1 MKKSQVSFIKTILYA
16 ALLSSCSFAI
26 AEPVNKES
34 VLSTMKKS
42 THFMMDKVSY
52 QGGFVWSYLPDF
64 SRQWGELEARR
75 SMIWLQPP
83 GTATVGHVL
92 LDAYHATGDE
102 YYYRSAKQVAK
113 AIIHAQL
120 PSGGWNYVADF
131 AGEKSLRDWYN
142 TVGKNAWRLE
152 EFQYYSNNATFD
164 DGGTMEA
171 ATFLLRLYSEKHD
184 KKYRPALTKTIDFVL
199 QSQYE
204 IGGWPQRYPH
214 SKSQPHK
221 GVANYASFITFND
234 DVADKNI
241 EFLLMC
247 YQSLGETRVLDAIN
261 RGMNAYVLLQ
271 LKQPQPGWALQYNA
285 DLLPDGA
292 RSFEPKSISTSTTVD
307 NIFQL
312 IKFYKLTGN
321 KQFIARIPEAID
333 WLETTRLPE
342 SLTKNNHNYFNR
354 TYAGNVEVSSG
365 QFLFTHRRG
374 SNVSN
379 GEYYVDYNP
388 QKTLAHY
395 GSARHI
401 EIAAVRAAYTDV
413 LALSSDELGKKSPLK
428 SHNIIPLPDYFS
440 FKQGGNS
447 DLNLRGRN
455 SMGSERRLQEI
466 LTTLNSQGYWPTAL
480 VTTSN
485 PYKGEPP
492 ETGLS
497 KDTRYAETL
506 VGDEWDTS
514 PYITDK
520 PVAGISTGV
529 YVKNM
534 SSLIRYLIENKNL

>member
-1 MKKSQVSFIKTILYA
+1 
-16 ALLSSCSFAI
+16 
-26 AEPVNKES
+26 
-34 VLSTMKKS
+34 
-42 THFMMDKVSY
+42 MMDKVSY

-92 LDAYHATGDE
+92 LDAYHATKDE
-102 YYYRSAKQVAK
+102 YYYRAAEQVAS
-113 AIIHAQL
+113 AIMRAQL

-131 AGEKSLRDWYN
+131 SGEDSLREWYS

-171 ATFLLRLYSEKHD
+171 ATFLLRLYLEKHN
-184 KKYRPALTKTIDFVL
+184 KKYRPALTKAIDFVL
-199 QSQYE
+199 QSQYP
-204 IGGWPQRYPH
+204 IGGWPQRYPL

-234 DVADKNI
+234 DVADKNL

-247 YQSLGETRVLDAIN
+247 YQSLGETRVLGAIE

-292 RSFEPKSISTSTTVD
+292 RSFEPKSVSTSTTLD
-307 NIFQL
+307 NIYQL
-312 IKFYKLTGN
+312 LKFYKLTGD
-321 KQFIARIPEAID
+321 KKFIARIPEALD
-333 WLETTRLPE
+333 WLETKKLPPE
-342 SLTKNNHNYFNR
+342 AIKNNR
-354 TYAGNVEVSSG
+354 TYAGNVELG
-365 QFLFTHRRG
+365 TGRFLFTHRRG
-374 SNVSN
+374 SNVVN
-379 GEYYVDYNP
+379 GEYYADYNP
-388 QKTLAHY
+388 EKTLAHY

-401 EIAAVRAAYTDV
+401 EIDALGAAYADV
-413 LALSSDELGKKSPLK
+413 LGLSSDELAKQSPFKSLK
-428 SHNIIPLPDYFS
+428 RIPLPAYFS
-440 FKQGGNS
+440 FKQGNNS

-455 SMGSERRLQEI
+455 SMDSERHLQEI
-466 LTTLNSQGYWPTAL
+466 LTTLNSQGYWSTTL
-480 VTTSN
+480 VMTSN
-485 PYKGEPP
+485 PYRGEPP
-492 ETGLS
+492 ATGLS
-497 KDTRYAETL
+497 KDTRYAETM

-514 PYITDK
+514 PYISEA
-520 PVAGISTGV
+520 PVEGISTGV

-534 SSLIRYLIENKNL
+534 GALIRYLIDNKNL